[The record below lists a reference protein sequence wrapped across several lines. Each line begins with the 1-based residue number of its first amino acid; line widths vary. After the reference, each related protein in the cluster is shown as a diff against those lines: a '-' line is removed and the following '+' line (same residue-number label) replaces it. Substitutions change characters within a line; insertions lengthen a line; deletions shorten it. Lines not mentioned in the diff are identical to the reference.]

1 MFALF
6 LDKGPEI
13 LNFAGIRYVA
23 RNMNG
28 LYFKCLMLNIVLK
41 FALLLD
47 NLDGKLECEFCDTH
61 AKSLFAGSFV
71 KETGECLCGIFICL
85 FYQFLCLLIV
95 VIPAVLYP
103 TSLLHI

>member
-1 MFALF
+1 MFNIVSVFALF

-23 RNMNG
+23 RNMTG

-47 NLDGKLECEFCDTH
+47 NCTEYRNFEILLKDE
-61 AKSLFAGSFV
+61 SF
-71 KETGECLCGIFICL
+71 L
-85 FYQFLCLLIV
+85 
-95 VIPAVLYP
+95 
-103 TSLLHI
+103 SRM